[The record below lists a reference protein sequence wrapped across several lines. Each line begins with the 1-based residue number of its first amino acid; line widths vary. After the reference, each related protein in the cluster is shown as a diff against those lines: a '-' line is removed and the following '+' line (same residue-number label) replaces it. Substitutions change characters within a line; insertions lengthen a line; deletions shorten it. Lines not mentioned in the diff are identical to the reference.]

1 MRRYAIRVLV
11 LVGICWLGVAG
22 TIFADDRHQEPQ
34 ENHRNH
40 GHHGHGHHGHHGH
53 RTSAPE
59 IDVGAAGG
67 ALTIAAGALALLRER
82 LRRS

>member
-11 LVGICWLGVAG
+11 LVGLCWLGVAG
-22 TIFADDRHQEPQ
+22 TGFADDRHQEPQ

-40 GHHGHGHHGHHGH
+40 GHHGNH
-53 RTSAPE
+53 RHRISAPE

-67 ALTIAAGALALLRER
+67 ALMIVAGTLALLRER
-82 LRRS
+82 WRRS